1 MPSMPLVA
9 RFARL
14 FLARSWPPPPAPWT
28 CPRSVG
34 VLLIAVL
41 HFIPDADDPFQVVAR
56 LMDAMPLEMT
66 APVRTGRAP
75 SFSRTK
81 PVRPPA
87 PAASLGGQVAR
98 HPIQPPGRSANARPQ
113 SCANR
118 ASGTSSRETS
128 AKCKAYGSSSPVSAS
143 SPSPILS
150 LRRSRS
156 KEGKGAFCRF
166 KDQLH
171 EEHPGLLSAWYA
183 FLDARAT
190 RRAVQWLADNSLID
204 DEAADRF
211 LTGHP
216 DPDLP

>member
-1 MPSMPLVA
+1 MPNGIGGELGCDQDRVVGERALARQRGDRGPRAPDLGGLGGEGAGVSARARRRGCSRDGPLLAFPADTWTIFAERVKASAWIWLEGGKDNFPADRAAAERVLQVMPSMPLVA

-87 PAASLGGQVAR
+87 PAASLGGQV
-98 HPIQPPGRSANARPQ
+98 
-113 SCANR
+113 
-118 ASGTSSRETS
+118 
-128 AKCKAYGSSSPVSAS
+128 
-143 SPSPILS
+143 
-150 LRRSRS
+150 
-156 KEGKGAFCRF
+156 
-166 KDQLH
+166 
-171 EEHPGLLSAWYA
+171 
-183 FLDARAT
+183 
-190 RRAVQWLADNSLID
+190 
-204 DEAADRF
+204 
-211 LTGHP
+211 
-216 DPDLP
+216 